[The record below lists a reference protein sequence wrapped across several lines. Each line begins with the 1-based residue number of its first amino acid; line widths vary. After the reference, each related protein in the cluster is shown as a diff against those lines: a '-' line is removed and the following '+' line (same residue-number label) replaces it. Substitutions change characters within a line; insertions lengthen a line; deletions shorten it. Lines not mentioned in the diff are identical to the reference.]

1 MPLLTKVWL
10 FPVSEVS
17 ATNAFF
23 ILRHPAGQLNYTISR
38 LFRDETAADGL
49 RCQTNDLLVLR
60 SIFVAEAEI
69 LHGVNQ
75 MIPTHRNSNE
85 LSAEF
90 VRLE

>member
-1 MPLLTKVWL
+1 MRH
-10 FPVSEVS
+10 EVANS
-17 ATNAFF
+17 
-23 ILRHPAGQLNYTISR
+23 GYTISR
-38 LFRDETAADGL
+38 PFRDETAADGL

-60 SIFVAEAEI
+60 SIFVAEVEI